1 MMTAFLYRWINKD
14 TKEYYIGVH
23 EGEEDDGYIASSSS
37 FLNKYNAA
45 KTRWDRVIVSKHKSM
60 ATALKAESEMVT
72 ANTLKDPLCLNRMV
86 GGEPTFTALE
96 LKMATLSSLYHQQ
109 DLGSTGCKEAFNKL
123 WGHYPNKH
131 WSPNP
136 WTETTLY
143 ALACS
148 LTRYI
153 TKEE

>member
-23 EGEEDDGYIASSSS
+23 EGKETDDYIASSSS

-45 KTRWDRVIVSKHKSM
+45 KTRWNRVIVSKHKSM

-72 ANTLKDPLCLNRMV
+72 ADTLKDPLCLNRMV

-96 LKMATLSSLYHQQ
+96 LKMATLSALYHRYN
-109 DLGSTGCKEAFNKL
+109 LGNKDCKESFMKL

-131 WSPNP
+131 WAPEP
-136 WTETTLY
+136 WTEPTLY
-143 ALACS
+143 ALASS
-148 LTRYI
+148 LARVVA
-153 TKEE
+153 E